1 MTYKRRSD
9 MMAKRKRKE
18 RKPIPIPWEKIIG
31 FKEYDNEI
39 VVVTSEGRK
48 LRFSK
53 DEFYLDR
60 PR

>member
-1 MTYKRRSD
+1 
-9 MMAKRKRKE
+9 MAKRKRRE
-18 RKPIPIPWEKIIG
+18 RKPIPIPWEEIIG
-31 FKEYDNEI
+31 FKEYDYET
-39 VVVTSEGRK
+39 VVVTTEGRK